1 MKYLK
6 KIVLIILGFLLT
18 GCYNHMELNK
28 MAIVSLIA
36 VDYQSEEFIVTI
48 EVREN
53 KKEDE
58 NSSAIYKA
66 TASSLANALQEIA
79 VSLNKALY
87 FIDLDTVI
95 ITKEAANEKLD
106 FIIDYLT
113 RESTISGNFN
123 ILINDE
129 IDKTINSIKD
139 KGEVAGKF
147 LKETVVSEFNNI
159 VNIKFNDYL
168 ENYISKYYDLIL
180 PKIVNEDD
188 EIKINKAVI
197 FSDKKIIGEL
207 DFDMVQLYNLLINNN
222 NPTLFNINY
231 EEKNIIFKV
240 INSKAKITYQN
251 DKININLDITGSI
264 AEAEDVDVNNKKNIE
279 KIRLQIENNIKA
291 NVTDFI
297 RFLITKN
304 SDILGF
310 RKDYYNAMRKNIDD
324 INSLKVNIE
333 TNVKLDRNGLI
344 FGPIGEEHE
353 KNN

>member
-1 MKYLK
+1 MRVK
-6 KIVLIILGFLLT
+6 KIILIILGLLLT

-36 VDYQSEEFIVTI
+36 VDYQKDEFAVTI

-58 NSSAIYKA
+58 NASTIYKSSG
-66 TASSLANALQEIA
+66 SSLAEALQKIA

-87 FIDLDTVI
+87 FIDLDVVI
-95 ITKEAANEKLD
+95 ITKDAANEKLD
-106 FIIDYLT
+106 FIVDYLT

-129 IDKTINSIKD
+129 IDKTISCIKD

-147 LKETVVSEFNNI
+147 LKETVVSEFNNV

-180 PKIVNEDD
+180 PKIENEDD
-188 EIKINKAVI
+188 EIKINSAVI
-197 FSDKKIIGEL
+197 FNDKKIIAEM
-207 DFDMVQLYNLLINNN
+207 DFDMVELYNLLINNH

-231 EEKNIIFKV
+231 EEKTIIFKV
-240 INSKAKITYQN
+240 ISSKAAISYQDNKVKIE
-251 DKININLDITGSI
+251 LDITGSI
-264 AEAEDVDVNNKKNIE
+264 SEAEDIDVNDK
-279 KIRLQIENNIKA
+279 NNIKKIRSTIEDRI
-291 NVTDFI
+291 NDDVNFFI
-297 RFLITKN
+297 NFLIDNN

-310 RKDYYNAMRKNIDD
+310 RKDYYNTTRKNIES
-324 INSLKVNIE
+324 IGNLKTSIK
-333 TNVKLDRNGLI
+333 TNVTLDRNGLI